1 MGQKELRTGVGQKST
16 MIRELDSADVPEIKN
31 QQKGVHLTGL
41 MEAWLPGQLRGPGWM
56 QST

>member
-41 MEAWLPGQLRGPGWM
+41 MEAWLPGQLRGPG
-56 QST
+56 